1 MITPTPLG
9 LWTEGW
15 TDGHSGTMAHTL
27 TRHYMIRPQNGNIL
41 RTLPQKDNTI
51 RTMRLRDRPALITL
65 VLIKIQ

>member
-1 MITPTPLG
+1 
-9 LWTEGW
+9 
-15 TDGHSGTMAHTL
+15 MAHTS

-65 VLIKIQ
+65 VLIKNTMKRKIGQEQ